1 MIKNGCDAEH
11 VLSDRVQLSG
21 KNKEAKDLI
30 VYCETDCGA
39 RQCTYSIYLS
49 ENERYHYAGAIFG
62 SYEIL
67 KKQHAGFFDLKT
79 ITKSAADETLIK
91 ILQVKDSFYQWNF

>member
-1 MIKNGCDAEH
+1 MIKNGCAEEH
-11 VLSDRVQLSG
+11 VRSDRVQLSG
-21 KNKEAKDLI
+21 KNKEAEDLL

-49 ENERYHYAGAIFG
+49 KNERYHYAGTIFG

-79 ITKSAADETLIK
+79 ITKSAAGETRTK
-91 ILQVKDSFYQWNF
+91 VLQVKGYTYQ